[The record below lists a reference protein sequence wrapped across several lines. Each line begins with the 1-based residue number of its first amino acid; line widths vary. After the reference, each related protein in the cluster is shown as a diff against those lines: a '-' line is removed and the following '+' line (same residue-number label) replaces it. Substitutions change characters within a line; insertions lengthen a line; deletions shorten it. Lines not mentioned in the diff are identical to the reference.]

1 MEYPAFKPALGLLI
15 KSMTNDDLSK
25 QHTNHQVI
33 LPIGPTP
40 QVLLNLGMPEL
51 QLVISGKVVDK
62 VLFDHGIPKG
72 TLERLYSLLEAPKA
86 IFKGHQG
93 NPGSAVLTFEVKG
106 MAPIIIAVHP
116 NKQMGGRN
124 GTRYNNIASMYPKES
139 KPGESIEE
147 RWTREGLLLWKAS
160 SAKVMPIAETS
171 ALLEAPPAAEV
182 PRLAI
187 VRALKVAGQK

>member
-1 MEYPAFKPALGLLI
+1 MEYPTFKPALGLLI
-15 KSMTNDDLSK
+15 KSMTNDGASK

-40 QVLLNLGMPEL
+40 KVLLDLGMPEL

-116 NKQMGGRN
+116 NKQMGGRD

-139 KPGESIEE
+139 RPGESIED
-147 RWTREGLLLWKAS
+147 RWTREGLLLWKATPAIAMPAEEV
-160 SAKVMPIAETS
+160 SAPVEVPAE
-171 ALLEAPPAAEV
+171 AEV
-182 PRLAI
+182 PGTVVVPL
-187 VRALKVAGQK
+187 LKVVGQK